1 MAATHDPLL
10 SASPWVKRFAP
21 QIPRGSLVLDL
32 ACGAGRHAI
41 YLAQQGFSVLAVDQD
56 VSALEKSKTARIETR
71 TLDLEGDIW
80 PIPDAGFGA
89 IVVTNYLYRPYL
101 DRLPQ
106 MLAKGGLLIYET
118 FANGNAQF
126 GKPSN
131 PDFLLNSGELLALA
145 LRHALKVL
153 AYEDIYTDEPKPAMV
168 QRLCA
173 LKEA

>member
-1 MAATHDPLL
+1 MAAAHDALL
-10 SASPWVKRFAP
+10 SASPWVKRFVP
-21 QIPRGSLVLDL
+21 QISQGALVLDL

-41 YLAQQGFSVLAVDQD
+41 YLAQLGFSVLAVDQD
-56 VSALEKSKTARIETR
+56 VLALEKNKTARIETR
-71 TLDLEGDIW
+71 ALDLEGNIW

-118 FANGNAQF
+118 FAQGNAQF

-145 LRHALKVL
+145 SRHALKVL

>member
-1 MAATHDPLL
+1 MAAAHDALL

-21 QIPRGSLVLDL
+21 QIPQGSVVLDL

-41 YLAQQGFSVLAVDQD
+41 YLAQLGFSVLAVDQD
-56 VSALEKSKTARIETR
+56 VSALEKSKTARVETR
-71 TLDLEGDIW
+71 ALDLEGNIW

-89 IVVTNYLYRPYL
+89 IVVTNYLHRPYL
-101 DRLPQ
+101 DRLPE
-106 MLAKGGLLIYET
+106 MLGKGGLLIYET
-118 FANGNAQF
+118 FAQGNAQF

-145 LRHALKVL
+145 SRHALQVL

>member
-1 MAATHDPLL
+1 M
-10 SASPWVKRFAP
+10 
-21 QIPRGSLVLDL
+21 
-32 ACGAGRHAI
+32 
-41 YLAQQGFSVLAVDQD
+41 
-56 VSALEKSKTARIETR
+56 
-71 TLDLEGDIW
+71 
-80 PIPDAGFGA
+80 
-89 IVVTNYLYRPYL
+89 VTNYLYRPYL
-101 DRLPQ
+101 DRLPE

-118 FANGNAQF
+118 FAQGNAQF

-145 LRHALKVL
+145 SRHALKVL

>member
-71 TLDLEGDIW
+71 TLDL
-80 PIPDAGFGA
+80 
-89 IVVTNYLYRPYL
+89 
-101 DRLPQ
+101 
-106 MLAKGGLLIYET
+106 
-118 FANGNAQF
+118 
-126 GKPSN
+126 
-131 PDFLLNSGELLALA
+131 
-145 LRHALKVL
+145 
-153 AYEDIYTDEPKPAMV
+153 
-168 QRLCA
+168 
-173 LKEA
+173 